1 MAPPSKQLWLWLCS
15 THFLTSHSPFL
26 APTYFISAPGLVVP
40 TPDVR
45 ARELRSRHLRLA
57 TALSDLFMAMPDL
70 ALPSPPPSSRYANRS
85 PILAQFCICSAR
97 LSLRIPPS
105 ASPARARAGRDCT
118 RSHAVDEAAR
128 SCRLLIV
135 SGWSISRFFRISP
148 ARIFR
153 AARSL
158 TGDAV
163 RAVEAIEW
171 DCVPG
176 LQRARCAIRA
186 AFGLDLGFPWA
197 WVSGVLTGSWCGGA
211 TV

>member
-1 MAPPSKQLWLWLCS
+1 MSQQGVDNCNP
-15 THFLTSHSPFL
+15 HSSAGRCGSAFEAGLALALQHSLPHSPLPFL
-26 APTYFISAPGLVVP
+26 APTYFISAPGSLAP

-45 ARELRSRHLRLA
+45 ARELRSPHLPLA
-57 TALSDLFMAMPDL
+57 TALSDLFMAMPDS

-85 PILAQFCICSAR
+85 PILAQFCICSVR

-118 RSHAVDEAAR
+118 RSRAVDEAAR

-176 LQRARCAIRA
+176 L
-186 AFGLDLGFPWA
+186 
-197 WVSGVLTGSWCGGA
+197 
-211 TV
+211 